1 MSGVAMSHR
10 EEDWNRAVAAAVM
23 LAADFYKE
31 AD

>member
-1 MSGVAMSHR
+1 MSHR
-10 EEDWNRAVAAAVM
+10 EKDWNRVVAAAVM

>member
-1 MSGVAMSHR
+1 MSHR
-10 EEDWNRAVAAAVM
+10 EKDWNRLVAAAVM